1 MIISLDMQ
9 NMRGSEDADF
19 YEQLV
24 SNHRCMLRV
33 KYEGKAFIIDCQ
45 PSSSIVRNC
54 SYMSLQF
61 NQSDDQSPAP
71 AQQKIEDIEKQLK
84 NLMILVNK
92 EMSPMLFIS
101 TDMKKF

>member
-1 MIISLDMQ
+1 
-9 NMRGSEDADF
+9 MRGSEDAEF

-61 NQSDDQSPAP
+61 N
-71 AQQKIEDIEKQLK
+71 
-84 NLMILVNK
+84 
-92 EMSPMLFIS
+92 
-101 TDMKKF
+101 